1 MQSSECTL
9 WRGLVS
15 GFLVDVVSNDML
27 SPIIETRAH
36 QSTASFEWFLCAS
49 LDSPDRYSRAE
60 VRKQRTQRSTPHVQ
74 TVLYSIHIHND
85 NVVRVW
91 VLPHCVKQDKL
102 SLSHRQYDQILTL
115 PPQRSIWLLSPVSP
129 NSYLFILF
137 TRIGVAILHSLRR
150 NIFNLSEIKLWFLTI
165 ASRNPHSMK

>member
-49 LDSPDRYSRAE
+49 LDSSDRYSRAE

-91 VLPHCVKQDKL
+91 ECCRIAWNKIN
-102 SLSHRQYDQILTL
+102 SLSQTIRSNINPSSTTFYLITVTCHISVHIVYSYWQQMAWKSYTRCVAIF
-115 PPQRSIWLLSPVSP
+115 SIWV
-129 NSYLFILF
+129 
-137 TRIGVAILHSLRR
+137 
-150 NIFNLSEIKLWFLTI
+150 K
-165 ASRNPHSMK
+165 